1 METAEIILKYLQVI
15 LGWPVVAL
23 ILGIIFLKWFKDPIS
38 DFFRRVVRGE
48 AYGVKIEASSPSEQ
62 RKEVKEIPQ
71 PQTQD
76 QIEKYIKDHPKE
88 IIKEYLKL
96 LNGYWFE
103 RAFNIIYGT
112 QMDLLEYLSTK
123 GTKGENYINLVSF
136 YNEFVKRSGLASTQ
150 MADYLGFLKDMR
162 FVEFVEENKAWSVKI
177 TAYGVDFLSYVKGQ
191 YPSSYRYRVF

>member
-1 METAEIILKYLQVI
+1 MI
-15 LGWPVVAL
+15 LGV
-23 ILGIIFLKWFKDPIS
+23 IFLKWFKDPIS

-48 AYGVKIEASSPSEQ
+48 AYGVKIEASSPLEQ

-76 QIEKYIKDHPKE
+76 QIEKYIKDNPKE
-88 IIKEYLKL
+88 VIKEYLRL

-112 QMDLLEYLSTK
+112 QMDLLKYLSTK

-136 YNEFVKRSGLASTQ
+136 YNEFVKRSGLSSTQ

-162 FVEFVEENKAWSVKI
+162 FIEFVEENKAWSVKI

>member
-23 ILGIIFLKWFKDPIS
+23 ILGVIFLKWFKDPIS

-71 PQTQD
+71 PQTHD
-76 QIEKYIKDHPKE
+76 QIEKYIKDRPKE
-88 IIKEYLKL
+88 VIKEHLRL

-123 GTKGENYINLVSF
+123 GTKGENYINIVSF

-162 FVEFVEENKAWSVKI
+162 FIEFVEENKAWSVKI

-191 YPSSYRYRVF
+191 YPSSYKYRAF

>member
-1 METAEIILKYLQVI
+1 MEIAEIILKYLQVI
-15 LGWPVVAL
+15 LAWPVVAL
-23 ILGIIFLKWFKDPIS
+23 ILGVIFLKWFKDPIS

-71 PQTQD
+71 PQTHD

-88 IIKEYLKL
+88 VIKEYLRL

-162 FVEFVEENKAWSVKI
+162 FIEFVEENKAWSVKI

-191 YPSSYRYRVF
+191 YPSSYRYRAF

>member
-23 ILGIIFLKWFKDPIS
+23 ILGVIFLKWFKDPIS

-71 PQTQD
+71 PQTYD

-88 IIKEYLKL
+88 VIKEYLRL

-162 FVEFVEENKAWSVKI
+162 FIEFVEENKTWSVKI
-177 TAYGVDFLSYVKGQ
+177 TAYGVDFLSYIKGQ
-191 YPSSYRYRVF
+191 YPSSYRYRAF

>member
-71 PQTQD
+71 PQTHD

-88 IIKEYLKL
+88 VITEYLRL

-162 FVEFVEENKAWSVKI
+162 FIEFVEENKTWSVKI

-191 YPSSYRYRVF
+191 YPSSYRYRAF